1 MEHKNHNWF
10 TEGFSAYL
18 RSKNKDIDPH
28 EMAGMALLLHETLK
42 NGHVKPMDDRELSEA
57 RRLYIEGW
65 NKAKSG
71 L

>member
-1 MEHKNHNWF
+1 MEHPKHNWF
-10 TEGFSAYL
+10 GEGFKAYQ
-18 RSKNKDIDPH
+18 RSKNKDIDPN

-42 NGHVKPMDDRELSEA
+42 NGRIKPMDDRELSEA

-65 NKAKSG
+65 NVAKSG